1 MTETKASITQELSPE
16 PVEIAVEFRNVTKA
30 FGSQVVLSDV
40 SCQLPKGRTT
50 VIVGPSGTG
59 KSVFLKLL
67 VGLLRPDAGEILV
80 DGVDITQLSQKELFE
95 VRKKFGMLFQDGALF
110 DSLNVAE
117 NIAFPLRR
125 HTRKSNREI
134 LDVVATK
141 LAQVGLPGIEH
152 KLPSELSGGM
162 RKRVGLARAMALDP
176 EIILFDEPNS
186 GLDPVMSDAIDKLIL
201 KTRDFTKSTFIV
213 ISHDIPGTFQI
224 ADYIVMLYQSR
235 VIASG
240 RVSDIQGSD
249 NPILK
254 RFFARDS
261 DMPIDP
267 KHGTGELDL
276 RPYYTGNFDDETVP
290 RPRRKTGALHTGSLS
305 GPLGSV
311 HSEDKRHRRSRSE
324 GLDLGQID
332 ESSPVNPEHSGSS
345 AETALDA
352 ETDPA
357 ASEQQ
362 AKPPSQDPAA

>member
-1 MTETKASITQELSPE
+1 MTEPLSAQKTGELNAEAAPE
-16 PVEIAVEFRNVTKA
+16 APVEIAVEFRNVTKA
-30 FGSQVVLSDV
+30 FGSQVVLNNV

-67 VGLLRPDAGEILV
+67 VGLLKPDSGSILV
-80 DGVDITQLSQKELFE
+80 DGVDITRLSQNELFE

-110 DSLNVAE
+110 DSLNVGE

-125 HTRKSNREI
+125 HTRKKNKEI
-134 LDVVATK
+134 MEIVAQK
-141 LAQVGLPGIEH
+141 LSQVNLPGVEH

-176 EIILFDEPNS
+176 EIIMFDEPNS

-201 KTRDFTKSTFIV
+201 QTQKITHSTFIV

-240 RVSDIQGSD
+240 RVADIQDSE

-261 DMPIDP
+261 EMPIDP
-267 KHGTGELDL
+267 RHGTGELDL
-276 RPYYTGNFDDETVP
+276 RPYYTG
-290 RPRRKTGALHTGSLS
+290 KL
-305 GPLGSV
+305 
-311 HSEDKRHRRSRSE
+311 
-324 GLDLGQID
+324 
-332 ESSPVNPEHSGSS
+332 
-345 AETALDA
+345 
-352 ETDPA
+352 
-357 ASEQQ
+357 
-362 AKPPSQDPAA
+362 